1 MWTPY
6 YQAAQ
11 SKLPH
16 AKVVVDRFHVM
27 KQLNSRL
34 TQLRT
39 KYQKQ
44 SSPEIQKVLKGS
56 RWILVRNRC

>member
-1 MWTPY
+1 MTKQPR
-6 YQAAQ
+6 

-27 KQLNSRL
+27 KQLNTRL

-39 KYQKQ
+39 KYQKE
-44 SSPEIQKVLKGS
+44 SSDEMKKLLKGS
-56 RWILVRNRC
+56 RWILVRNRG